1 MKRRGVE
8 NASQDALQNPS
19 KMAPRRLGN
28 GFKMAPGG
36 LPGASREPK
45 LIFDSF
51 LASVE
56 SLLDASWGALGV
68 VLGPLGPLPS
78 PPGPLLGV
86 ILASGRSLFRAFWE
100 VFLEAGP
107 GAFKNH
113 VFRFV
118 FAFLY
123 AVWVLL
129 LILSCLPPGDPGG
142 QANFEKL

>member
-1 MKRRGVE
+1 
-8 NASQDALQNPS
+8 
-19 KMAPRRLGN
+19 
-28 GFKMAPGG
+28 MAPGG
-36 LPGASREPK
+36 LPGPAEI
-45 LIFDSF
+45 IFDGF

-56 SLLDASWGALGV
+56 SLLVASWGALGV

-113 VFRFV
+113 G
-118 FAFLY
+118 L
-123 AVWVLL
+123 
-129 LILSCLPPGDPGG
+129 LSCVCFCML
-142 QANFEKL
+142 FWLSF